1 MLKAFDSASPD
12 VVGRLDL
19 SHAARRVVPSQTQP
33 VVFPGT
39 IKELFLFVAVVSW
52 TFTFMF
58 IHILPRLEEE
68 PGVGDR
74 QSEDLEE
81 ATWRT
86 TERRHRG
93 GSSGTTSS

>member
-1 MLKAFDSASPD
+1 MRKSMHERIAIRRATIDPASGESSSMLKAFHSASPD

-39 IKELFLFVAVVSW
+39 VKDLFLFAAVVSW

-58 IHILPRLEEE
+58 IHILPRLEERL
-68 PGVGDR
+68 GVGDR
-74 QSEDLEE
+74 
-81 ATWRT
+81 
-86 TERRHRG
+86 
-93 GSSGTTSS
+93 